1 MRHTNNL
8 MKIEFYYILKDH
20 GWAIGKL
27 KSKDFSTEFNASY
40 LHDTLNSIINALIG
54 LLTDR
59 KRVVI
64 PFYDEPGEHQ
74 LVIEK
79 IDSTKV
85 VIELK
90 WFEDY
95 ATEYM
100 IDTDKYDSLFKGETT
115 LKSIISNGYDSIK
128 KILDE
133 NGIDGYKEKWRH
145 EFPISDY
152 NKLTKLKSTNAQH
165 RL

>member
-1 MRHTNNL
+1 
-8 MKIEFYYILKDH
+8 MKIEFDYILEEH
-20 GWAIGKL
+20 GWAVGKL
-27 KSKDFSTEFNASY
+27 KSRDFSAEFNASY

-59 KRVVI
+59 NRVVI

-74 LVIEK
+74 VVIEK
-79 IDSTKV
+79 IDSTKIT
-85 VIELK
+85 IELK
-90 WFEDY
+90 WYEDY

-100 IDTDKYDSLFKGETT
+100 IDADKYESLFKEETT
-115 LKSIISNGYDSIK
+115 LKSFIANGFNSIE
-128 KILDE
+128 KILNE

-152 NKLTKLKSTNAQH
+152 KKLTELKSTNAQH
-165 RL
+165 WL

>member
-1 MRHTNNL
+1 
-8 MKIEFYYILKDH
+8 MKIEFNYILKDH

-59 KRVVI
+59 KRVMI

-79 IDSTKV
+79 IDNTKKIT
-85 VIELK
+85 IELK
-90 WFEDY
+90 WYEDY
-95 ATEYM
+95 ATEYF
-100 IDTDKYDSLFKGETT
+100 IDSDKYELLYKGETT
-115 LKSIISNGYDSIK
+115 LKSFITNGFNSIE
-128 KILDE
+128 KILNE
-133 NGIDGYKEKWRH
+133 NGIEGYKEKWRR
-145 EFPISDY
+145 EFPIVDFK
-152 NKLTKLKSTNAQH
+152 KLTELKSTNAQQW
-165 RL
+165 L

>member
-1 MRHTNNL
+1 
-8 MKIEFYYILKDH
+8 MKIEFDYILEEH
-20 GWAIGKL
+20 GWAVGKL
-27 KSKDFSTEFNASY
+27 KSRDFSAEFNASY

-59 KRVVI
+59 NRVVI

-74 LVIEK
+74 IVIEK
-79 IDSTKV
+79 IDSTKIT
-85 VIELK
+85 IELK
-90 WFEDY
+90 WYENY

-100 IDTDKYDSLFKGETT
+100 IDTDKYESLFKGETT
-115 LKSIISNGYDSIK
+115 LKSLVSNGFDSIK

-133 NGIDGYKEKWRH
+133 NGIEGYKEKWRH

-152 NKLTKLKSTNAQH
+152 NKLTELKRTNAQQG
-165 RL
+165 L